1 MTQSRGHSPCT
12 ASVLTGASKSFI
24 KCNYGSNITHTSG
37 NEGGMGT
44 PCTDTYF
51 VEQKADSSRYASS
64 GCAKS
69 MQCVAGYAF
78 GWWSNTDFWSFGSES
93 SYCLC
98 SPPCVRVPRCP

>member
-51 VEQKADSSRYASS
+51 VE
-64 GCAKS
+64 
-69 MQCVAGYAF
+69 
-78 GWWSNTDFWSFGSES
+78 
-93 SYCLC
+93 
-98 SPPCVRVPRCP
+98 